1 MRTRIFLLIVIAL
14 LGLASVVAVAG
25 FNLREMKL
33 QIQQEQET
41 TAVLNDIGNEAKR
54 RTLEL
59 RLRVAA
65 LFAVKSK
72 GDLETE
78 SGLLNADLAN
88 LSLHLEKLRNPI
100 FAAALTTTLEDGRTL
115 KAVVENLES
124 GMAKLKEAGSVA
136 QNLAKEQLALGLKLG
151 PAKDALSK
159 AFRACLDL
167 QSLDNKG
174 FSVLAR
180 GVITTMS
187 TDSGRDVKFAGN
199 AKFAEGVAAL
209 TKAKLTPGQ
218 KTALDALIAAYE
230 PAYELIREH
239 LAAADD
245 SAAFTRAAESQLLDI
260 TLLQTKF
267 KEAFITGQ
275 DQLVQRSQ
283 ETLITTL
290 WLAGGIAALSLI
302 SGMLMARSMTRRLKE
317 GGVAIERVR
326 TAMEQGNLTA
336 RVGLTGRDEMA
347 SISTTVDGTL
357 ARLQMLLSEIAR
369 LAQGVNHGTT
379 QLQQT
384 SDRLSQI
391 ANMNS
396 SRAAELGGTVGDVRQ
411 GVESAAENANQFAQS
426 VHAVADSSRQAAD
439 LAREAVTAV
448 DSTNQSMQ
456 RLTASTKE
464 IGEILDVITQIT
476 SQTQLL
482 SLNAAIEAAS
492 AGPAGRG
499 FTVVANEVK
508 ALAAKTANAAVE
520 INKRISAIQHE
531 SNEAGEAIIQ
541 VGSLISRISSGQ
553 ESIAQATGTQVDSS
567 KAVAQNLDLAV
578 NGTNSAAGLAT
589 HMITVATET
598 KEASQQVAE
607 TAEGLATGA
616 KNLEAFVASHRYQ

>member
-1 MRTRIFLLIVIAL
+1 MRTRILLLIVIAL
-14 LGLASVVAVAG
+14 LGLAAVVAVAG
-25 FNLREMKL
+25 FNLRQMGL
-33 QIQQEQET
+33 QIQKEQET
-41 TAVLNDIGNEAKR
+41 TAVLNDIGNDAMK

-78 SGLLNADLAN
+78 NGLLDKDLAN
-88 LSLHLEKLRNPI
+88 LNLLLEKLHNPD
-100 FAAALTTTLEDGRTL
+100 FDAALTITLEDGRTL
-115 KAVVENLES
+115 KTVVDNLES
-124 GMAKLKEAGSVA
+124 GMAKLSEAGSVA
-136 QNLAKEQLALGLKLG
+136 YNLANDRLALKLKLG

-159 AFRACLDL
+159 AFRACLEL
-167 QSLDNKG
+167 QNVDGKG

-180 GVITTMS
+180 GVITTIS

-199 AKFAEGVAAL
+199 AKFTEGVAVL
-209 TKAKLTPGQ
+209 SKAKLSDAQ
-218 KTALDALIAAYE
+218 KTALDALVAAYA

-245 SAAFTRAAESQLLDI
+245 GVAFTRAAESQLHDI
-260 TLLQTKF
+260 TLLQAEL
-267 KEAFITGQ
+267 KEAFIFGQ
-275 DQLVQRSQ
+275 DQLVKRSH

-290 WLAGGIAALSLI
+290 WLAGGIAAISLI
-302 SGMLMARSMTRRLKE
+302 AGMLMARSMTRRLKE
-317 GGVAIERVR
+317 GGLAIERVR
-326 TAMEQGNLTA
+326 AAMEQGDLTA
-336 RVGLTGRDEMA
+336 RVGLTGQDEMA

-357 ARLQMLLSEIAR
+357 ARLQKLMAEIAH
-369 LAQGVNHGTT
+369 LAQGVNLGTA

-384 SDRLSQI
+384 SANLSQI

-396 SRAAELGGTVGDVRQ
+396 KRATELGGTVGDVRQ
-411 GVESAAENANQFAQS
+411 GVESAAENANQFARS

-448 DSTNQSMQ
+448 VSSNQSMQ

-464 IGEILDVITQIT
+464 IGEILDTITQIT

-499 FTVVANEVK
+499 FTVVASEVK
-508 ALAAKTANAAVE
+508 ALAVKTANAAVQ
-520 INKRISAIQHE
+520 INKRIDAIQHE

-553 ESIAQATGTQVDSS
+553 ESIAQATSTQVDSS

-578 NGTNSAAGLAT
+578 NGTNSAAGLAN

-598 KEASQQVAE
+598 NQASQQVAQ
-607 TAEGLATGA
+607 TAESLATGA
-616 KNLEAFVASHRYQ
+616 RNLEAFFASHRYE